1 MKRIHIMAVGR
12 LKKACWQAAAEYYAT
27 RLARRLVLWE
37 SVVKEGDARLE
48 PPMKKIQEADRLLKM
63 CRRGEVLVCL
73 DENGESR
80 TSGQFADFLRGLF
93 DAGKTPCF
101 VVGGAYGLDQRI
113 LRNADLC
120 LSLGT
125 MTFPHELARVLLLEQ
140 VYRADT
146 ILAGT
151 GYHH

>member
-1 MKRIHIMAVGR
+1 MKGIHILAVGR
-12 LKKACWQAAAEYYAT
+12 LKTPCWRAAAEYYAA
-27 RLARRLVLWE
+27 RLARRLSLRE
-37 SVVKEGDARLE
+37 SIVKDADARLE
-48 PPMKKIQEADRLLKM
+48 PSLRKMLEADRLLKT
-63 CRRGEVLVCL
+63 CRCGEVLVCL

-80 TSGQFADFLRGLF
+80 TSGQFAGFLRALF

-101 VVGGAYGLDQRI
+101 VVGGAYGLDQKI
-113 LRNADLC
+113 LRSAELC
-120 LSLGT
+120 LSLGA

-140 VYRADT
+140 VYRADS

>member
-1 MKRIHIMAVGR
+1 MRRIHIMAVGR
-12 LKKACWQAAAEYYAT
+12 LKTPCWRAAAEDYAT
-27 RLARRLVLWE
+27 RLAHRLSLRE

-48 PPMKKIQEADRLLKM
+48 PPMRKIQEADRLLKM
-63 CRRGEVLVCL
+63 YRRGEALVCL

-101 VVGGAYGLDQRI
+101 VVGGAYGLDRRI
-113 LRNADLC
+113 LGGADLC
-120 LSLGT
+120 LSLGA

-140 VYRADT
+140 VYRAET
-146 ILAGT
+146 SLAGT